1 LTKLILGRYTRQGL
15 WTLFLMCALPLHIWT
30 LILAFRD
37 LPWLTD
43 RTNAWDAFG
52 VMSYGL
58 IFALAESIL
67 LFLAFALLGMLI
79 PKSWEPD
86 RRIRLLSAFVL
97 ILSLWAMIS
106 QIFFL
111 ANLRLP
117 AAVMAFLVSSAHPLR
132 VIYAVLLALTGMS
145 FLLPAWTAL
154 RRGRGLSVLGSALER
169 LSLLAVLYLVFDA
182 AALVIVVIRNL

>member
-1 LTKLILGRYTRQGL
+1 MAKLILGRYTRQGL

-58 IFALAESIL
+58 IFALAESVL
-67 LFLAFALLGMLI
+67 LFLAFVLLGMLV
-79 PKSWEPD
+79 PRSWEPD
-86 RRIRLLSAFVL
+86 RRVHLLSAFVL

-106 QIFFL
+106 QLFFL
-111 ANLRLP
+111 AGVRLP
-117 AAVMAFLVSSAHPLR
+117 DGIIALLVGSAHPLWI
-132 VIYAVLLALTGMS
+132 IYGTLLALTGIS
-145 FLLPAWTAL
+145 FLLPAWAAL
-154 RRGRGLSVLGSALER
+154 RPGKGLRALAAAVER
-169 LSLLAVLYLVFDA
+169 LGLLAVLYLVFDA